1 MGLKVETKIIALL
14 LLMCITEFVI
24 GANKNNDNDTIKQSK
39 KHFELSFGQSLLF
52 ISHSKQ
58 TNIITNA
65 AIVIPTNAM
74 LFLAEF
80 RPDKILRIP
89 VFFNLATESKQFL
102 INGQL
107 VNERASPTIG
117 TGCIAKIVDFKIDD
131 KSKLEFEFGPLLSCL
146 FTKKNAVQFAPVL
159 AARLKILRGENFIMY
174 LGSSYSFGINALG
187 LLYGTG
193 TSF

>member
-1 MGLKVETKIIALL
+1 MAHNIYGNELDNT
-14 LLMCITEFVI
+14 
-24 GANKNNDNDTIKQSK
+24 NDSLKQSK

-58 TNIITNA
+58 TNIITNT

-117 TGCIAKIVDFKIDD
+117 TGCIVKIMDFKINE

-146 FTKKNAVQFAPVL
+146 FTTKNAVQFAPVL
-159 AARLKILRGENFIMY
+159 AARLKVLRGENFIMY

-193 TSF
+193 TIF

>member
-1 MGLKVETKIIALL
+1 MKNQCKYFLL
-14 LLMCITEFVI
+14 VSLLCLI
-24 GANKNNDNDTIKQSK
+24 GHNIYGIELGNVNDSLKQSK
-39 KHFELSFGQSLLF
+39 KHFELSFGQSLIF

-65 AIVIPTNAM
+65 AIVIPTSAM

-89 VFFNLATESKQFL
+89 VFFNLATESKQF
-102 INGQL
+102 IVNGQL

-117 TGCIAKIVDFKIDD
+117 TGCIAKIMDFKINE

-159 AARLKILRGENFIMY
+159 AARLKVLRGENFIMY

-193 TSF
+193 TIF